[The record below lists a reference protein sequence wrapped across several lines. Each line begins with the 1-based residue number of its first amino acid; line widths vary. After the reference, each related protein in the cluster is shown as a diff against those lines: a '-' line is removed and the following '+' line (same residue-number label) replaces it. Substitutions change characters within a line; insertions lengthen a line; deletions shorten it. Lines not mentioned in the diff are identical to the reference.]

1 MPDRWQTYAV
11 EFNGG
16 LITNLSPLQHGANAP
31 GSARVLRNFE
41 PSIEGG
47 YRRIEGFDKY
57 DDNLVPPYG
66 APVVHGSGQTGTSLV
81 LGNIHT
87 EPEDGDTF
95 TIAGVSGT
103 YTIDTSGVS
112 YDATNNR
119 ATLTLTTS
127 LDSSP
132 TNAAAVTFTSTTSNY
147 RINGIASWEDS
158 VIVSRNNSIFQTT
171 GSGFTHINVPD
182 YGTVL
187 VDGGSQTGTS
197 LVVDGLTAAP
207 QAGDV
212 FKIAGV
218 DLVYTVTVDA
228 TVSSGG
234 ATLSINP
241 ALDSSPADNAAITFL
256 STSRDGT
263 VKFRFA
269 RYNFDGTEKIVMVD
283 GTNAPAIYN
292 DTTFTIL
299 DDAPIDV
306 VGANHVVN
314 FKNQLFFS
322 KGSNLSFT
330 APFTDND
337 FTAASGAGTINVGN
351 AITGLIIFREQLIIF
366 SERRISRL
374 VGSTIADFQL
384 QPVTMDTGCIEE
396 DTIQEVGGDIIFL
409 GPDGLRSLATT
420 DKFGDFSIGVISK
433 PIQTETNRLI
443 SQNTSFAS
451 VVIREKSQYRIL
463 GYNANITTDAAR
475 GILATQTEQGIQ
487 WAELRGIRAYVAD
500 SNYNASTEVVVFG
513 HDDGYVYQMESGNS
527 FDGANISASFATP
540 FIPVNDPRLR
550 KTFYKMFLYTD
561 PQGSFTANV
570 SLKYDFEEADVIQ
583 PATITFNNA
592 SGADALAFYGEAEYG
607 TGEYGGTIQ
616 RLFDSQLIGSG
627 FVVSLVFSSE
637 STNPPYS
644 LDALTFE
651 YGTYGRR

>member
-132 TNAAAVTFTSTTSNY
+132 ANAAAVTFTSTTSNY

-292 DTTFTIL
+292 DTTFTVL

-561 PQGSFTANV
+561 PQGSFTADV

>member
-1 MPDRWQTYAV
+1 
-11 EFNGG
+11 
-16 LITNLSPLQHGANAP
+16 
-31 GSARVLRNFE
+31 
-41 PSIEGG
+41 
-47 YRRIEGFDKY
+47 
-57 DDNLVPPYG
+57 
-66 APVVHGSGQTGTSLV
+66 
-81 LGNIHT
+81 
-87 EPEDGDTF
+87 
-95 TIAGVSGT
+95 
-103 YTIDTSGVS
+103 
-112 YDATNNR
+112 
-119 ATLTLTTS
+119 
-127 LDSSP
+127 
-132 TNAAAVTFTSTTSNY
+132 
-147 RINGIASWEDS
+147 
-158 VIVSRNNSIFQTT
+158 
-171 GSGFTHINVPD
+171 
-182 YGTVL
+182 
-187 VDGGSQTGTS
+187 
-197 LVVDGLTAAP
+197 
-207 QAGDV
+207 
-212 FKIAGV
+212 
-218 DLVYTVTVDA
+218 
-228 TVSSGG
+228 
-234 ATLSINP
+234 
-241 ALDSSPADNAAITFL
+241 
-256 STSRDGT
+256 
-263 VKFRFA
+263 
-269 RYNFDGTEKIVMVD
+269 MVD
-283 GTNAPAIYN
+283 GTNAPAIYD
-292 DTTFTIL
+292 DTTFTVL

-463 GYNANITTDAAR
+463 GYNANITTDAAK

-561 PQGSFTANV
+561 PQGSFTADV

-583 PATITFNNA
+583 PASITFNNA

>member
-283 GTNAPAIYN
+283 GTNAPAIYD
-292 DTTFTIL
+292 DTTFTVF

-561 PQGSFTANV
+561 PQGSFTADV

-583 PATITFNNA
+583 PASITFNNA

>member
-95 TIAGVSGT
+95 TLAGVSGT

-132 TNAAAVTFTSTTSNY
+132 ANAAAVTFTSTTSNY

-218 DLVYTVTVDA
+218 DLVYTVTSDA

-283 GTNAPAIYN
+283 GTNAPAIYD
-292 DTTFTIL
+292 DTTFTVL

>member
-132 TNAAAVTFTSTTSNY
+132 ANAAAVTFTSTTSNY

-292 DTTFTIL
+292 DTTFTVL

-463 GYNANITTDAAR
+463 GYNANITTDAAK

-561 PQGSFTANV
+561 PQGSFTADV

>member
-132 TNAAAVTFTSTTSNY
+132 ANAAATFTSTTSNY

-292 DTTFTIL
+292 DTTFTVL

-561 PQGSFTANV
+561 PQGSFTADV

-592 SGADALAFYGEAEYG
+592 SGADALAFYGEAKYG

>member
-1 MPDRWQTYAV
+1 MPDRWQTHAV

-81 LGNIHT
+81 LGNIPT
-87 EPEDGDTF
+87 DPEEGDTL

-103 YTIDTSGVS
+103 YTIASGGVS
-112 YDATNNR
+112 YDAAYNR

-132 TNAAAVTFTSTTSNY
+132 ANAALVTFTSTTSNY
-147 RINGIASWEDS
+147 IINGIASWEDS
-158 VIVSRNNSIFQTT
+158 VIVSKNNSIFQTS
-171 GSGFTHINVPD
+171 GSGYTHINVPD

-187 VDGGSQTGTS
+187 VDGGSQTGTN
-197 LVVDGLTAAP
+197 LIVDGLSAAP
-207 QAGDV
+207 KSGDV

-218 DLVYTVTVDA
+218 DLVYTVVSDA

-234 ATLSINP
+234 AILSIDP

-256 STSRDGT
+256 SAKRDASA
-263 VKFRFA
+263 KCRFA
-269 RYNFDGTEKIVMVD
+269 RYNFDGTEKIVMVN
-283 GTNAPAIYN
+283 GTNAPAIY
-292 DTTFTIL
+292 DDATFTSL
-299 DDAPIDV
+299 DNAPTDV

-322 KGSNLSFT
+322 KDSNLSFT

-337 FTAASGAGTINVGN
+337 FTAASGAGTINVGS

-433 PIQTETNRLI
+433 PVQTETNKLV

-451 VVIREKSQYRIL
+451 VVIREKSQYRIF
-463 GYNANITTDAAR
+463 GYNANITTDSAR

-527 FDGANISASFATP
+527 FDGANITASFATP
-540 FIPVNDPRLR
+540 FIPVNDPRVR

-561 PQGSFTANV
+561 PQGSFTADLA
-570 SLKYDFEEADVIQ
+570 LKYDFEESDVIQ
-583 PATITFNNA
+583 PATITFDNTA
-592 SGADALAFYGEAEYG
+592 GAGSLAFYGDALYG

>member
-292 DTTFTIL
+292 DTTFTVL

-561 PQGSFTANV
+561 PQGSFTADV

>member
-292 DTTFTIL
+292 DTTFTVL

-561 PQGSFTANV
+561 PQGSFTADV

-583 PATITFNNA
+583 PASITFNNA
-592 SGADALAFYGEAEYG
+592 SGADALAFYGEAKYG

>member
-292 DTTFTIL
+292 DITFTVL

-561 PQGSFTANV
+561 PQGSFTADV